1 MRHWLIR
8 QFVVVGSV
16 VLGLGANL
24 AAAQSYPAKPIKLIV
39 NVTPGGI
46 TDILARTFAVGLGQR
61 VGQSVV
67 VENRAGGSGVIAE
80 DFVAKSPPDGYT
92 LLVAGGT
99 FILRPFT
106 IRALP
111 YDPLTDLIPVFNI
124 AEVAHVLV
132 VSGSLPVRDLRE
144 FVAYAKANPGKIN
157 YGSTGIGGPPHL
169 SIELFARVAGLQ
181 MVHVPYKGITASLPD
196 LIGGRLQLVS
206 MSVGSAGGNLK
217 SGALKA
223 LATGADRRLSS
234 LPDVPTSAEAGV
246 PGWKYSAYFGMF
258 APKGIGADVMRLLN
272 DRMQAV
278 LEEPKTKQRLLEDGA
293 EPVGGTQ
300 SAFAERLSG
309 DFKVLGQIVRDLGI
323 KPE

>member
-1 MRHWLIR
+1 MRHPYFKQVAVL
-8 QFVVVGSV
+8 
-16 VLGLGANL
+16 LGLATGLTAGL
-24 AAAQSYPAKPIKLIV
+24 AAAQSYPTKPIKLIV

-61 VGQSVV
+61 VGQSVL

-99 FILRPFT
+99 FILRPLT
-106 IRALP
+106 IRTLP
-111 YDPLTDLIPVFNI
+111 YDPLTDLLPVFNI

-132 VSGSLPVRDLRE
+132 VPGSLPVKDLRE
-144 FVAYAKANPGKIN
+144 FIAYAKANPGKIN
-157 YGSTGIGGPPHL
+157 YSSTGIGGPPHL
-169 SIELFARVAGLQ
+169 SVELLARVAGLQ
-181 MVHVPYKGITASLPD
+181 LVHVPYKGITASLPD
-196 LIGGRLQLVS
+196 LIAGRLQLVS

-258 APKGIGADVMRLLN
+258 APKGTGTDVMRLLN
-272 DRMQAV
+272 ERMQAV
-278 LEEPKTKQRLLEDGA
+278 LDEPKTRQRLLEDGA

-300 SAFAERLSG
+300 VSFAERMSS
-309 DFKVLGQIVRDLGI
+309 DYKVLGQIIRDLGI

>member
-1 MRHWLIR
+1 MGCKP
-8 QFVVVGSV
+8 FFA
-16 VLGLGANL
+16 VLFGIAFGLGASP

-46 TDILARTFAVGLGQR
+46 TDILARTFAVSLGQR

-106 IRALP
+106 IRTLP
-111 YDPLTDLIPVFNI
+111 YDPLTDLVPVFNI

-132 VSGSLPVRDLRE
+132 VPGSLPVKDLRE

-157 YGSTGIGGPPHL
+157 FGSTGVGGPPHL
-169 SIELFARVAGLQ
+169 AIELLAQVAGLQ
-181 MVHVPYKGITASLPD
+181 LVHVPYKGITASLPD
-196 LIGGRLQLVS
+196 LMAGRLQLVS

-258 APKGIGADVMRLLN
+258 APKGTSADIMRLLN
-272 DRMQAV
+272 ERMQAI
-278 LEEPKTKQRLLEDGA
+278 LEEPKTKQRLIDDGA

-300 SAFAERLSG
+300 ASFAERLRG
-309 DFKVLGQIVRDLGI
+309 DYKVLGQIIRDLGI